1 MHRIIVD
8 FPDPDGPA
16 TTTTSPGHTFTVIPR
31 RTCSFPNH
39 LCTSSSKMIGPLS
52 RGRVVASARALT
64 GVSSTLSPHSKYT
77 SHAQGP
83 ASRLREYAL
92 PFSKPEPMLILTTRL
107 RHGVGAHHVT
117 HTQ

>member
-64 GVSSTLSPHSKYT
+64 GVSFTLSPHSKYT

-83 ASRLREYAL
+83 ASRLREYVTFLQVRTVAL
-92 PFSKPEPMLILTTRL
+92 TYDSRATWCRSTQSK
-107 RHGVGAHHVT
+107 
-117 HTQ
+117 